1 MKTDLKDSKRSK
13 TRSKDRS
20 RRSSDRDNDKNK
32 RTTSQDKRGRSR
44 SGSAARRKRRERS
57 TTPRPTKIHVGRL
70 TRNITREHIS
80 EIFSVYGEL
89 KSVDMP
95 FDRFHQHLNKC
106 FAYIE
111 YNNPDDAENAMKH
124 MDGGQIDGQE
134 IQASPIALPRPRNQ
148 MMNNRRSPMQMRNMY
163 NNNRNNNR
171 MQNRNWRS
179 PLRFNNNNNNNRR
192 SPIRRRQRTRSPIRR
207 RRHSNSSDSSR

>member
-1 MKTDLKDSKRSK
+1 MKNPDLKDSKHSR
-13 TRSKDRS
+13 TRSKDRQ
-20 RRSSDRDNDKNK
+20 RRSSDRDDKSK
-32 RTTSQDKRGRSR
+32 RNTSQDKRGRSR
-44 SGSAARRKRRERS
+44 SGSARRKRRERS
-57 TTPRPTKIHVGRL
+57 PTPRPTKIHVGRL

-111 YNNPDDAENAMKH
+111 YNSPDDAENAMKH

-134 IQASPIALPRPRNQ
+134 IQASPVTLPRPRN
-148 MMNNRRSPMQMRNMY
+148 MMMNRRSPMQMRNMY
-163 NNNRNNNR
+163 NNRNNNR

>member
-1 MKTDLKDSKRSK
+1 MKTDVKDTKHSR
-13 TRSKDRS
+13 TRSKDRA

-32 RTTSQDKRGRSR
+32 RTTSQDKRARSR
-44 SGSAARRKRRERS
+44 SGSARRKRRERS
-57 TTPRPTKIHVGRL
+57 PTPRPTKIHIARL
-70 TRNITREHIS
+70 TRNTTREHIS

-95 FDRFHQHLNKC
+95 FDRFHQHLTKC

-111 YNNPDDAENAMKH
+111 YNNADDAENAMKH

-134 IQASPIALPRPRNQ
+134 IQASPVPLQRPRN
-148 MMNNRRSPMQMRNMY
+148 MMMNRRSPMPMRNMY

-171 MQNRNWRS
+171 GPNRNWNRS
-179 PLRFNNNNNNNRR
+179 PMRFNNNNNNNRR